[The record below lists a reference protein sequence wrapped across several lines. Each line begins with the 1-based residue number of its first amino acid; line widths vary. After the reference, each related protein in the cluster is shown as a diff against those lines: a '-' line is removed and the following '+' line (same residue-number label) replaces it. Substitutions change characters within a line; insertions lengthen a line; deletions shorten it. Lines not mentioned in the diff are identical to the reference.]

1 MSYLCTMNCKISNF
15 LTSPWL
21 TAFLRAVIPV
31 LTLTPGN
38 ELPQIKTFFGF
49 DKLVHAVMFGAL
61 SCLFVLNLSRT
72 TGRVTA
78 RAIVITAII
87 SSVLGAFIEVAQ
99 HNYIPGRSGD
109 IPDAVAD
116 TVGAVVIPLILI
128 KLLNYILRSRCQSR
142 P

>member
-1 MSYLCTMNCKISNF
+1 MNYKVARF

-21 TAFLRAVIPV
+21 TAFCVAVILV

-61 SCLFVLNLSRT
+61 SCLFVLNFSRA

-78 RAIVITAII
+78 RAIILTAVI
-87 SSVLGAFIEVAQ
+87 SSALGALIEVAQ

-109 IPDAVAD
+109 FPDAVAD
-116 TVGAVVIPLILI
+116 AIGAIAIPLILI
-128 KLLNYILRSRCQSR
+128 RLLNYILRSLCQSR